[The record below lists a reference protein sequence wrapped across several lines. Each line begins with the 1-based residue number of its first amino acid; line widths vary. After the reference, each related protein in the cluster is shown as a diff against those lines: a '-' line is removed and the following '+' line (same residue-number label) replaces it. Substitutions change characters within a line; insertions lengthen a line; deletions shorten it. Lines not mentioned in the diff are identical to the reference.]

1 MLNRMVELAGRS
13 ANGTMS
19 PIDKQA
25 MQDEVN
31 QLCDE
36 IDRIAES
43 TDFNKINLLDA
54 SLNITL
60 QIGDTSGQVLPVTLA
75 EPTVDT
81 ILTGIPDIT
90 ADDASNRIDTIR
102 DAINTISPP
111 RGVTSARCRTA
122 LSTRSTT
129 SMPPPRT

>member
-25 MQDEVN
+25 LQDEVN

-60 QIGDTSGQVLPVTLA
+60 QIGDTSGQVLPVTLTEA
-75 EPTVDT
+75 TVDT

-90 ADDASNRIDTIR
+90 GDDASNRIDTI
-102 DAINTISPP
+102 
-111 RGVTSARCRTA
+111 
-122 LSTRSTT
+122 
-129 SMPPPRT
+129 